1 MKSAVFLGSLVIQ
14 AAIIAASLGTADEP
28 APKTKAS
35 AQESSKAVTVQDA
48 PAKPEDLQAKRI
60 ESFKQA
66 LDGVVFRGTFQ
77 MTNDDGLKGKAPL
90 TKPIIERYEIDRVS
104 KGVDDNWVVFARIQY
119 ADRDVRVPVPV
130 RVVWAEDTPV
140 ITLESIPIPL
150 IGDYSARV
158 VIHDG
163 FYAGTWSGKGYGGVL
178 AGQIIKK
185 ADEAMI
191 KKMEDDGW
199 NMRMPTKAEKEAADK
214 EAPSKE

>member
-1 MKSAVFLGSLVIQ
+1 MKSAIFLGSLVIQ
-14 AAIIAASLGTADEP
+14 AIIISATFGVADEP
-28 APKTKAS
+28 ATQSADAGQATTTVAS
-35 AQESSKAVTVQDA
+35 NEDQPP
-48 PAKPEDLQAKRI
+48 PADDGETKRI

-66 LDGVVFRGTFQ
+66 LNGVVFRGTFQ
-77 MTNDDGLKGKAPL
+77 MTNDEGLKGKAPL

-104 KGVDDNWVVFARIQY
+104 KGVDDNWIIFARIQY

-130 RVVWAEDTPV
+130 RVIWAEDTPV
-140 ITLESIPIPL
+140 ITLDAIPIPM

-158 VIHDG
+158 VIQDG

-199 NMRMPTKAEKEAADK
+199 NMRMPTKAEKEAARTTS
-214 EAPSKE
+214 EPNE

>member
-1 MKSAVFLGSLVIQ
+1 MKSALFLGSLVIQ
-14 AAIIAASLGTADEP
+14 AAIITASLGTAEEP
-28 APKTKAS
+28 APKTDSA
-35 AQESSKAVTVQDA
+35 AQETSAAASKDTAANTA
-48 PAKPEDLQAKRI
+48 EDPQAKRI
-60 ESFKQA
+60 ESFKQM

-104 KGVDDNWVVFARIQY
+104 KGVGDNWIVFARIQY

-140 ITLESIPIPL
+140 ITLDAIPIPL

-191 KKMEDDGW
+191 KKMEEAGW
-199 NMRMPTKAEKEAADK
+199 NMRMPTKAEKDAADK
-214 EAPSKE
+214 EAQSKE